1 MHSKTQK
8 RNQKR
13 RAKKTRNLT
22 KDRSGTLGTVL
33 YTVLGTVL
41 YTHTV
46 YIFLKKGREK
56 EGDATTA
63 VLYTGERVG

>member
-1 MHSKTQK
+1 M
-8 RNQKR
+8 
-13 RAKKTRNLT
+13 RNLT

-41 YTHTV
+41 YTV

-56 EGDATTA
+56 EREENTA